1 MADKNWQAGGKI
13 LIPALAVACL
23 VAIVVPF
30 GVAWGVSKNFAPPS
44 YIGSAD
50 PDMVWELLIGGV
62 AVCSFLGAI
71 ALWILSALRKVK
83 RSQLRRNAFVSS
95 ALNNLN
101 QGVVMTDA
109 QQRIVFCND
118 RYLEIYGLARSDIPR
133 NITGPEL
140 LAMRRERGVLDVSV
154 EDFYK
159 HADTPEGLI
168 TELPGGGSVLVK
180 YFRLPNGGSV
190 ATHEDCSEQRK
201 LSRQLA
207 STKQFLESV
216 LDNVPVCVAAKSI
229 ENGRYIFANR
239 AFERFSRFSRE
250 YIVGKRADEIFQA
263 ETAAGIESADRAA
276 LESSDGHFR
285 NEILVERG
293 SKKRVIAS
301 HRVIARN
308 DKNQPEFLIAL
319 FDDVTDRR
327 SLSEELESTKK
338 FLELVVDNIPVSLI
352 VERVRDGQYL
362 LANRSAETILN
373 RRRED
378 ATGLTAADIFNPR
391 EAKLIIAR
399 DEAAIKKRGLLTEEH
414 PISTKDGLR
423 LFLTRRMTV
432 LDDSGE
438 PQYLIKTH
446 EDVTDRRQTE
456 SRMAHMAYHDGLT
469 DLPNRAAFLQALAQ
483 MIEACE
489 GTDEEFAV
497 LSVDLDG
504 LKEINDVFGHAVGD
518 KLLIEVARRLQTS
531 ARGGVVA
538 RLSGD
543 EFGLIID
550 GKQPI
555 AGMLLAEQLAE
566 TLANEFLIDGKS
578 VRTGVTT
585 GISIFPHNGVDA
597 ASLLANAGAALFRA
611 KAKSRGSISIYEP
624 EMDQQIRDR
633 RVLHQDLSVAI
644 RNGELSLHYQ
654 PQAMS
659 RETVATSEVIGFE
672 ALARWLHPVRGF
684 VPPGDFI
691 PLAEES
697 GLIVAMGE
705 WILREACREA
715 ASWPMPL
722 QIAVNLSPAQFMH
735 GDLVGLV
742 HSILLET
749 GLAPGRLELEI
760 TEGVLIEDFDRG
772 LALLRRLK
780 ALGVRISMDDFGSGY
795 SSLSYL
801 QAFPFDKIKIDRAF
815 VINLGRNPQSAAIVR
830 AVIGLGHG
838 LGMSIVAEGVETQ
851 EQLGFLAEV
860 GCDAV
865 QGYFIGKPAPVGQY
879 SALVGRPA
887 GNTIEPTRKTG

>member
-13 LIPALAVACL
+13 PIPAHAVGCV
-23 VAIVVPF
+23 VAIVAPF
-30 GVAWGVSKNFAPPS
+30 EAAWGVSDKFAPPS
-44 YIGSAD
+44 YVGSAD
-50 PDMVWELLIGGV
+50 PNLIWEMLIGGIV
-62 AVCSFLGAI
+62 VCSFLAAI
-71 ALWILSALRKVK
+71 ALWILSALRKAK
-83 RSQLRRNAFVSS
+83 RSQLRRSAFVSS
-95 ALNNLN
+95 ALNNLT
-101 QGVVMTDA
+101 QGVVMTDSHK
-109 QQRIVFCND
+109 RIVFCND
-118 RYLEIYGLARSDIPR
+118 RYFEIYGLVRSDVPK
-133 NITGPEL
+133 NMTGPEL
-140 LAMRRERGVLDVSV
+140 LELRRQRGVLDVSV
-154 EDFYK
+154 EEFYRL
-159 HADTPEGLI
+159 ADSPEGFI
-168 TELPGGGSVLVK
+168 TELPGGRSVLVR
-180 YFRLPNGGSV
+180 YFALPNGGSV
-190 ATHEDCSEQRK
+190 ATHEDCTEQRK

-216 LDNVPVCVAAKSI
+216 LDNVPVCVAVKSI
-229 ENGRYIFANR
+229 EDGRYIFANR
-239 AFERFSRFSRE
+239 AFERFSRFSRGD
-250 YIVGKRADEIFQA
+250 IVGKRAGEIFQP
-263 ETAAGIESADRAA
+263 ETAAHIEAADHAA
-276 LESSDGHFR
+276 LNSPEGQFR
-285 NEILVERG
+285 GEFVVERG
-293 SKKRVIAS
+293 SKKRVLAS
-301 HRVIARN
+301 NRVIARN
-308 DKNQPEFLIAL
+308 VENQPEFLIAL
-319 FDDVTDRR
+319 FDDVTDRL
-327 SLSEELESTKK
+327 SLSQELENTKK

-352 VERVRDGQYL
+352 VERVSDGRYL

-378 ATGLTAADIFNPR
+378 ATGLTATDIFNPR
-391 EAKLIIAR
+391 EAKLSVAR
-399 DEAAIKKRGLLTEEH
+399 DEAAIKKRGLLTEEP

-432 LDDSGE
+432 LDDAGE

-489 GTDEEFAV
+489 GTGEEFSV

-504 LKEINDVFGHAVGD
+504 LKEVNDVFGHAVGD
-518 KLLIEVARRLQTS
+518 KLLIEVAHRIQRS

-550 GKQPI
+550 GKQPV
-555 AGMLLAEQLAE
+555 AGILLAEQLAE
-566 TLANEFLIDGKS
+566 ALGSEFLIDGKS
-578 VRTGVTT
+578 VRTGCTT
-585 GISIFPHNGVDA
+585 GISIFPHNGEDA

-633 RVLHQDLSVAI
+633 RVLHQDLSLAI

-654 PQAMS
+654 PQAMAH
-659 RETVATSEVIGFE
+659 RTVAGSEVIGFE

-684 VPPGDFI
+684 VSPSDFI

-697 GLIVAMGE
+697 GLIVEMGD
-705 WILREACREA
+705 WILRQACREA
-715 ASWPMPL
+715 ASWPLPL
-722 QIAVNLSPAQFMH
+722 QIAINLSPAQFMH
-735 GDLVGLV
+735 GDVVGLV

-815 VINLGRNPQSAAIVR
+815 VINLGRNPQSASIVR

-838 LGMSIVAEGVETQ
+838 LEMSIVAEGVETQ
-851 EQLGFLAEV
+851 EQLAFLADE

-865 QGYFIGKPAPVGQY
+865 QGYLIGKPLPIGQY
-879 SALVGRPA
+879 AALVGRDA
-887 GNTIEPTRKTG
+887 ANVAELARKTG

>member
-1 MADKNWQAGGKI
+1 MASKNWQADGKVV
-13 LIPALAVACL
+13 IPAQ
-23 VAIVVPF
+23 AIVCLIGTLVPF
-30 GVAWGVSKNFAPPS
+30 GAARAEANGFAPAS
-44 YIGSAD
+44 YVGSAD
-50 PDMVWELLIGGV
+50 PEVIWEMLICGIV
-62 AVCSFLGAI
+62 VCSFLAAI
-71 ALWILSALRKVK
+71 ALWIFSALRKVK

-101 QGVVMTDA
+101 HGVVMTDSHK
-109 QQRIVFCND
+109 RIVYCND
-118 RYLEIYGLARSDIPR
+118 RYLEIYGLARSDIPPR
-133 NITGPEL
+133 MTGPEL
-140 LAMRRERGVLDVSV
+140 LAMRRARGVLDVSV
-154 EDFYK
+154 EDFY
-159 HADTPEGLI
+159 ANAGTPEGLI
-168 TELPGGGSVLVK
+168 TELPGGHSVLVR
-180 YFRLPNGGSV
+180 YFALPNGGSV
-190 ATHEDCSEQRK
+190 ATHEDCTEQRK

-207 STKQFLESV
+207 STKQFLESM

-229 ENGRYIFANR
+229 DDGRYIFANR
-239 AFERFSRFSRE
+239 AFERFSRFSRDK
-250 YIVGKRADEIFQA
+250 IVGKRADEIFTPD
-263 ETAAGIESADRAA
+263 TAAGIEAADDAA
-276 LESSDGHFR
+276 LHAVDGQYR
-285 NEILVERG
+285 SEIVVERG

-301 HRVIARN
+301 NRVIVR
-308 DKNQPEFLIAL
+308 DHDDRPEFLIAL
-319 FDDVTDRR
+319 FDDVTDRQ
-327 SLSEELESTKK
+327 SLSKELENTKK

-352 VERVRDGQYL
+352 VERVSDGRYL
-362 LANRSAETILN
+362 LANRSAEAILN

-378 ATGLTAADIFNPR
+378 ATGLTAADIFNPK

-399 DEAAIKKRGLLTEEH
+399 DEAAIRKRGLLTEEH

-432 LDDSGE
+432 LDETGE

-483 MIEACE
+483 MIEACA

-504 LKEINDVFGHAVGD
+504 LKEVNDVFGHAVGD
-518 KLLIEVARRLQTS
+518 KLLIEVARRIQAA

-550 GKQPI
+550 GKQPA
-555 AGMLLAEQLAE
+555 AGLALAEQLAVA
-566 TLANEFLIDGKS
+566 LANEFVIDGKS
-578 VRTGVTT
+578 VRTGCTT
-585 GISIFPHNGVDA
+585 GISVFPHNGSDA
-597 ASLLANAGAALFRA
+597 AALLANAGAALFRA

-633 RVLHQDLSVAI
+633 RVLHQDLSLAI
-644 RNGELSLHYQ
+644 KNGELSLYYQ
-654 PQAMS
+654 PQAVS
-659 RETVATSEVIGFE
+659 RHTVASSEVIGFE

-684 VPPGDFI
+684 VPPSDFI

-697 GLIVAMGE
+697 GLIVEMGE
-705 WILREACREA
+705 WILRQACREA
-715 ASWPMPL
+715 ASWPIAL
-722 QIAVNLSPAQFMH
+722 QVAVNLSPAQFMH
-735 GDLVGLV
+735 GDVVGLV

-780 ALGVRISMDDFGSGY
+780 ALGVRVSMDDFGSGY

-815 VINLGRNPQSAAIVR
+815 VMNLGRNPQSASIVR

-851 EQLGFLAEV
+851 EQLAFLADE

-865 QGYFIGKPAPVGQY
+865 QGYFLGKPAPIGQY
-879 SALVGRPA
+879 FALVGRSDTMELA
-887 GNTIEPTRKTG
+887 RKIG

>member
-1 MADKNWQAGGKI
+1 MAGKNWQAGG
-13 LIPALAVACL
+13 LVSIPGRAVLCL
-23 VAIVVPF
+23 VSAIVPF
-30 GVAWGVSKNFAPPS
+30 GAASAWSDDSPAASF
-44 YIGSAD
+44 IGPVD
-50 PDMVWELLIGGV
+50 PNVVGELLIGCIV
-62 AVCSFLGAI
+62 VCAFLASI
-71 ALWILSALRKVK
+71 ALWIFSLLNKAKGSR
-83 RSQLRRNAFVSS
+83 LRRNAFISS

-101 QGVVMTDA
+101 QGVVMTDPK
-109 QQRIVFCND
+109 QRIVFCNN
-118 RYLEIYGLARSDIPR
+118 RYLDIYGLVRSDITE
-133 NITGPEL
+133 NMTGPEL
-140 LAMRRERGVLDVSV
+140 AQLRREHGVLDVSV
-154 EDFYK
+154 EDFYSQ
-159 HADTPEGLI
+159 AGRPAGLV
-168 TELPGGGSVLVK
+168 TELPGGRFVLVK
-180 YFRLPNGGSV
+180 YFVLPNGGSV

-216 LDNVPVCVAAKSI
+216 LENIPVCVAAKNI
-229 ENGRYIFANR
+229 EDGRYIYANR
-239 AFERFSRFSRE
+239 AFERFSRFSRDN
-250 YIVGKRADEIFQA
+250 IIGKRADEIFRP
-263 ETAAGIESADRAA
+263 ETAASIEAADQAA
-276 LESSDGHFR
+276 INSPEGQFR
-285 NEILVERG
+285 NEFVVERG

-301 HRVIARN
+301 NRVIARN
-308 DKNQPEFLIAL
+308 DENQPEFLIAL
-319 FDDVTDRR
+319 FDDVTERR
-327 SLSEELESTKK
+327 SLSHELEGTKK

-352 VERVRDGQYL
+352 VERVSDGRYL

-399 DEAAIKKRGLLTEEH
+399 DEAAIRKHGLLTEEH

-432 LDDSGE
+432 LNDDGE

-489 GTDEEFAV
+489 GSDEEFAV
-497 LSVDLDG
+497 LSIDLDG
-504 LKEINDVFGHAVGD
+504 LKEINDVFGHATGD
-518 KLLIEVARRLQTS
+518 KLLIEVARRLQAS

-550 GKQPI
+550 GKQPV
-555 AGMLLAEQLAE
+555 AGMLLAEKLAE

-585 GISIFPHNGVDA
+585 GISIFPHNGADA

-654 PQAMS
+654 PQAMA
-659 RETVATSEVIGFE
+659 RATVAASEVIGFE

-691 PLAEES
+691 PIAEES

-715 ASWPMPL
+715 ASWPLPL

-749 GLAPGRLELEI
+749 GLAPDRLELEI

-815 VINLGRNPQSAAIVR
+815 VMNLGRSPQSAAIVR
-830 AVIGLGHG
+830 AVISLGHG
-838 LGMSIVAEGVETQ
+838 LEMSIVAEGVETQ
-851 EQLGFLAEV
+851 EQLGFLADE

-865 QGYFIGKPAPVGQY
+865 QGYYLGKPLPIGQY
-879 SALVGRPA
+879 AALVGGTA
-887 GNTIEPTRKTG
+887 TSTIEPARKTG

>member
-1 MADKNWQAGGKI
+1 MAGKNWQAGGKI
-13 LIPALAVACL
+13 LVPAQAIVCVIAAVA
-23 VAIVVPF
+23 PF
-30 GVAWGVSKNFAPPS
+30 GAAWGVSNSFAPTS
-44 YIGSAD
+44 YVGSAD
-50 PDMVWELLIGGV
+50 PNMVWEMLIAGIV
-62 AVCSFLGAI
+62 ASSFLAAV

-83 RSQLRRNAFVSS
+83 RAQLRRNAFISS
-95 ALNNLN
+95 ALNNLSH
-101 QGVVMTDA
+101 GVVMTDA
-109 QQRIVFCND
+109 QKRIVFCND
-118 RYLEIYGLARSDIPR
+118 RYLEIYGLARSDLTR
-133 NITGPEL
+133 NMTGSEL
-140 LAMRRERGVLDVSV
+140 LEMRRKRGVLDVSV
-154 EDFYK
+154 EDFYA
-159 HADTPEGLI
+159 HAGTPEGLI
-168 TELPGGGSVLVK
+168 TELPGGRSVLVK
-180 YFRLPNGGSV
+180 YFALPNGGSV
-190 ATHEDCSEQRK
+190 ATHEDYSEQRK
-201 LSRQLA
+201 LSRELA

-229 ENGRYIFANR
+229 EDGRYIFANR
-239 AFERFSRFSRE
+239 AFERFSRFSRDT
-250 YIVGKRADEIFQA
+250 ILGKRADEIFKA
-263 ETAAGIESADRAA
+263 ATAASIEAADQAA
-276 LESSDGHFR
+276 LNSPEGQFR
-285 NEILVERG
+285 NEFVVERG
-293 SKKRVIAS
+293 SEKRVLAS
-301 HRVIARN
+301 TRVIARN

-319 FDDVTDRR
+319 FDDVTDRK
-327 SLSEELESTKK
+327 SLSEELENTKK

-352 VERVRDGQYL
+352 VERVSDGRYL

-378 ATGLTAADIFNPR
+378 ATGLTAADIFNPK

-399 DEAAIKKRGLLTEEH
+399 DEAAIRKRGLLTEEH

-432 LDDSGE
+432 LDDAGE
-438 PQYLIKTH
+438 PRYLIKTH

-504 LKEINDVFGHAVGD
+504 LKEVNDVFGHAIGD
-518 KLLIEVARRLQTS
+518 KLLIEVAHRIQTS

-550 GKQPI
+550 GKQPA
-555 AGMLLAEQLAE
+555 AGMALAEQLAE
-566 TLANEFLIDGKS
+566 VLANEFQIDGKS

-585 GISIFPHNGVDA
+585 GISVFPHNGADA

-633 RVLHQDLSVAI
+633 RVLHQDLSLAI
-644 RNGELSLHYQ
+644 KNGELSLHYQ
-654 PQAMS
+654 PQAIS
-659 RETVATSEVIGFE
+659 HQTAGSSEVIGFE

-697 GLIVAMGE
+697 GLIVEMGE

-801 QAFPFDKIKIDRAF
+801 QAFPFDKIKVDRAF
-815 VINLGRNPQSAAIVR
+815 VMNLGRNPQSAAIVR

-838 LGMSIVAEGVETQ
+838 LDMSIVAEGVETQ
-851 EQLGFLAEV
+851 EQLSFLSDE
-860 GCDAV
+860 GCDTV
-865 QGYFIGKPAPVGQY
+865 QGYFIGRPLPIGQY
-879 SALVGRPA
+879 AALVGRNG
-887 GNTIEPTRKTG
+887 GNTVEPARKTG

>member
-1 MADKNWQAGGKI
+1 MISAQAAVC
-13 LIPALAVACL
+13 LIVTVAPISAGWAESGDLAPV
-23 VAIVVPF
+23 
-30 GVAWGVSKNFAPPS
+30 S
-44 YIGSAD
+44 YIGSAEAH
-50 PDMVWELLIGGV
+50 MVWEVLIGGIT
-62 AVCSFLGAI
+62 VCSFLIAV
-71 ALWILSALRKVK
+71 ALWVLSALRKVK
-83 RSQLRRNAFVSS
+83 RSQLRRNAFVRS
-95 ALNNLN
+95 ALNNLS
-101 QGVVMTDA
+101 QGVVMTDG
-109 QQRIVFCND
+109 QTRIVFCND
-118 RYLEIYGLARSDIPR
+118 RYLEIYGLARSDVPR
-133 NITGPEL
+133 NMTGPEL
-140 LAMRRERGVLDVSV
+140 LELRRKRGVLDVSV
-154 EDFYK
+154 EDFY
-159 HADTPEGLI
+159 ASAGAPEGLI
-168 TELPGGGSVLVK
+168 TELPGGRSVLVK
-180 YFRLPNGGSV
+180 YFALPNGGGSV

-229 ENGRYIFANR
+229 EDGRYIFANR
-239 AFERFSRFSRE
+239 AFERFSRFSRDK
-250 YIVGKRADEIFQA
+250 IVGKRADEIFQP
-263 ETAAGIESADRAA
+263 ETAASIEAADQAA
-276 LESSDGHFR
+276 VNSPDGQFR
-285 NEILVERG
+285 SEFAVERG
-293 SKKRVIAS
+293 SEKRILAS
-301 HRVIARN
+301 NRVIARD

-319 FDDVTDRR
+319 FDDVTDRK
-327 SLSEELESTKK
+327 SLSKELENTKK
-338 FLELVVDNIPVSLI
+338 FLELVVDNIPVSLV
-352 VERVRDGQYL
+352 VERVSDGRYL

-378 ATGLTAADIFNPR
+378 VTGLTAADIFNPK

-432 LDDSGE
+432 LDESGA

-469 DLPNRAAFLQALAQ
+469 DMPNRAAFLQALAQ
-483 MIEACE
+483 MIEACA
-489 GTDEEFAV
+489 GSDEEFAV

-518 KLLIEVARRLQTS
+518 KLLIEVARRIQDA

-550 GKQPI
+550 GKQPA
-555 AGMLLAEQLAE
+555 AGMALAERLAE
-566 TLANEFLIDGKS
+566 TLANEFQIDGKS

-585 GISIFPHNGVDA
+585 GIAVFPHNGSDA

-611 KAKSRGSISIYEP
+611 KAKSRGSIGIFEP

-633 RVLHQDLSVAI
+633 RVLHQDLSLAI
-644 RNGELSLHYQ
+644 KNGELSLYYQ
-654 PQAMS
+654 PQAKS
-659 RETVATSEVIGFE
+659 RQTVASSEVIGFE
-672 ALARWLHPVRGF
+672 ALARWLHPLRGF

-697 GLIVAMGE
+697 GLIVEMGE

-715 ASWPMPL
+715 ASWRQPL

-780 ALGVRISMDDFGSGY
+780 ARGVRVSMDDFGSGY

-815 VINLGRNPQSAAIVR
+815 VMNLGRNPQSAAIVR

-838 LGMSIVAEGVETQ
+838 LDMSIVAEGVETQ
-851 EQLGFLAEV
+851 EQLGFLADQ

-865 QGYFIGKPAPVGQY
+865 QGYFIGKPLPIRQY
-879 SALVGRPA
+879 AETVGRP
-887 GNTIEPTRKTG
+887 GNTIEPARKTG

>member
-13 LIPALAVACL
+13 LGPAQAVACL
-23 VAIVVPF
+23 IATVAPF
-30 GVAWGVSKNFAPPS
+30 GAALAVSNNFAPMS
-44 YIGSAD
+44 YVGSAD
-50 PDMVWELLIGGV
+50 PNTVWEVLIGV
-62 AVCSFLGAI
+62 VVVSSFVGAI
-71 ALWILSALRKVK
+71 ALWIVSALRKVK
-83 RSQLRRNAFVSS
+83 RSQLRRSAFVSS
-95 ALNNLN
+95 ALNNLS
-101 QGVVMTDA
+101 QGVVMTDP

-118 RYLEIYGLARSDIPR
+118 RYLEIYGLARLDISR
-133 NITGPEL
+133 NMTGPGL
-140 LAMRRERGVLDVSV
+140 LAMRRERGVLDVGV

-159 HADTPEGLI
+159 NADTPEGII
-168 TELPGGGSVLVK
+168 TELPGGRSVLVK
-180 YFRLPNGGSV
+180 YFRLPNGGAV
-190 ATHEDCSEQRK
+190 ATHEDCNEQRK

-207 STKQFLESV
+207 SANQFLESG

-250 YIVGKRADEIFQA
+250 HIVGKRADEIFQA

-276 LESSDGHFR
+276 LGSSDGHFR
-285 NEILVERG
+285 NEIVVERG
-293 SKKRVIAS
+293 SNKRVIAS

-319 FDDVTDRR
+319 FDDVTDRI
-327 SLSEELESTKK
+327 SLSDELESTKK

-352 VERVRDGQYL
+352 VERVSDGRYL

-378 ATGLTAADIFNPR
+378 TTGLTAVDIFNPR

-423 LFLTRRMTV
+423 LFLTRRMTL
-432 LDDSGE
+432 LDQAGE
-438 PQYLIKTH
+438 PQYLIKTY

-469 DLPNRAAFLQALAQ
+469 DLPNRAAFLQALSQ

-504 LKEINDVFGHAVGD
+504 LKEVNDVFGHATGD
-518 KLLIEVARRLQTS
+518 KLLIEVARRIQAS

-550 GKQPI
+550 GKQPV

-566 TLANEFLIDGKS
+566 ALANEFMIDGKS
-578 VRTGVTT
+578 VRIGVTT
-585 GISIFPHNGVDA
+585 GISVFPHNGSDA

-611 KAKSRGSISIYEP
+611 KAKSRGSIGIYEP

-633 RVLHQDLSVAI
+633 RVLHQDLSLAI
-644 RNGELSLHYQ
+644 KNGELSLYYQ

-659 RETVATSEVIGFE
+659 RHTVAASEIIGFE

-684 VPPGDFI
+684 VPPSDFI

-697 GLIVAMGE
+697 ALIVEMGE
-705 WILREACREA
+705 WILREACRDA
-715 ASWPMPL
+715 ASWPLPL
-722 QIAVNLSPAQFMH
+722 QIAVTLSPAQFMH
-735 GDLVGLV
+735 GDVVSLV

-749 GLAPGRLELEI
+749 GLSPGRLELEI

-815 VINLGRNPQSAAIVR
+815 VINLGHNPQSASIVR

-838 LGMSIVAEGVETQ
+838 LEMSIVAEGVATQ
-851 EQLGFLAEV
+851 EQLSFLADE

-865 QGYFIGKPAPVGQY
+865 QGYFIGKPLPIGQY
-879 SALVGRPA
+879 GALVGRAEGKVLEPA
-887 GNTIEPTRKTG
+887 RKTG